1 MATTGLE
8 TASAL
13 LGLINGGKDKKAT
26 TTTKTSGGSTTQQTN
41 LSDAAVKEQID
52 RILAGSGGV
61 RDIGN
66 AARKSGLY
74 NSTTEELLLGN
85 LYGNAAAAGEIARA
99 PTVTTQAPSTSTSTQ
114 VAEGTGG
121 GIKDIAMLV
130 GAGIVADQ
138 AFKMFEGKGVGGG
151 LGNLLGF
158 GGGTKADKID
168 QDLLGSSAISFGAGP
183 DTATGLTYSAGK
195 SGLGGSAAN
204 PFSSIL
210 GMGQAGV
217 GNVTGSTT
225 GGTKGA
231 KDFDLFGAISSGLG
245 SLFSGGGGL
254 GSILGAVTGGASGGG
269 GGGSR
274 GSSGGSIICT
284 ALMEKGELDAELY
297 EKGTAYLAQL
307 DPATVLGY
315 HLWATSV
322 AAKIRNGSKLALVLS
337 RPFARS
343 RTGLLATSGTL
354 RDHLRFPLGTLTK
367 FIGEPVCTLLGKLAI
382 TAVMQAE
389 INKAL
394 A

>member
-8 TASAL
+8 TATAL
-13 LGLINGGKDKKAT
+13 LGLINGGKDKKSTAT
-26 TTTKTSGGSTTQQTN
+26 TKSSGGTTTQQTN

-52 RILAGSGGV
+52 RILAGPGGV

-85 LYGNAAAAGEIARA
+85 LYGNAAASGEIARA
-99 PTVTTQAPSTSTSTQ
+99 PIVTTQAPSTSTTTE
-114 VAEGTGG
+114 VAKGNGG

-138 AFKMFEGKGVGGG
+138 AFKMFEGEGVGGG

-195 SGLGGSAAN
+195 SNLSGSAAN

-269 GGGSR
+269 GSR

-315 HLWATSV
+315 HLWATAV
-322 AAKIRNGSKLALVLS
+322 ANKIRNGSKLALVLC

-343 RTGLLATSGTL
+343 RTGLLATAGTF

>member
-26 TTTKTSGGSTTQQTN
+26 TTTKSSGGTTTQQTN

-66 AARKSGLY
+66 SARRSGLY

-99 PTVTTQAPSTSTSTQ
+99 PTVTTQAPSTSVSTK
-114 VAEGTGG
+114 VAEGSGS

-138 AFKMFEGKGVGGG
+138 AFKMFDGKGVGGG

-158 GGGTKADKID
+158 GGNTKTTSLEE
-168 QDLLGSSAISFGAGP
+168 DLAGSGAVSFGAGP
-183 DTATGLTYSAGK
+183 DTATGLTYS
-195 SGLGGSAAN
+195 GGVSQGQNASN
-204 PFSSIL
+204 PFSAIL
-210 GMGQAGV
+210 SQGMAGI
-217 GNVTGSTT
+217 GNTTGSTT
-225 GGTKGA
+225 GGTKGFE
-231 KDFDLFGAISSGLG
+231 DFDLFGAISSGLG

-254 GSILGAVTGGASGGG
+254 GSVLGAVTGGVGAGGSGGG
-269 GGGSR
+269 K
-274 GSSGGSIICT
+274 SGGSIICT

-322 AAKIRNGSKLALVLS
+322 AAKIRKGSKLALVLC

-354 RDHLRFPLGTLTK
+354 RDHFRFPLGTLTK

>member
-8 TASAL
+8 TATAL
-13 LGLINGGKDKKAT
+13 LELINGGKDKKVSST
-26 TTTKTSGGSTTQQTN
+26 TTTGGGSTTQQTN
-41 LSDAAVKEQID
+41 LSDVAVQEQID
-52 RILAGSGGV
+52 RILSGSGGV

-66 AARKSGLY
+66 AARRSGLY

-99 PTVTTQAPSTSTSTQ
+99 PTVTTQAPSTSTTTQ
-114 VAEGTGG
+114 VAAGKGG
-121 GIKDIAMLV
+121 GIGDLATVI

-138 AFKMFEGKGVGGG
+138 AFKMFEGQGIAGG
-151 LGNLLGF
+151 LGSLLGF
-158 GGGTKADKID
+158 GGGSKQGGVD
-168 QDLLGSSAISFGAGP
+168 QDLLGSSAVSFGAGP
-183 DTATGLTYSAGK
+183 DTATGLTYSSGK

-254 GSILGAVTGGASGGG
+254 GSILGAVTGGATGG

-322 AAKIRNGSKLALVLS
+322 ANKIRNGNKLALVLC

-343 RTGLLATSGTL
+343 RTGLLATAGTF

-367 FIGEPVCTLLGKLAI
+367 FIGEPVCTLVGKLAI
-382 TAVMQAE
+382 LAVMQAE

>member
-66 AARKSGLY
+66 AARRSGLY

-114 VAEGTGG
+114 VAEGNGG

-138 AFKMFEGKGVGGG
+138 AFKMFDGKGVGGG
-151 LGNLLGF
+151 LGELIGF
-158 GGGTKADKID
+158 GKGTKPTSLE
-168 QDLLGSSAISFGAGP
+168 QDLAGSGAISFGAGP
-183 DTATGLTYSAGK
+183 DTATGLTYS
-195 SGLGGSAAN
+195 GGVTPGNNASN
-204 PFSSIL
+204 PFASIL
-210 GMGQAGV
+210 GQGMAGI
-217 GNVTGSTT
+217 GNTTGSTA
-225 GGTKGA
+225 GGTKGFE
-231 KDFDLFGAISSGLG
+231 DFDLFGAISSGLG

-254 GSILGAVTGGASGGG
+254 GSVLGAVTGGVGAQ

-274 GSSGGSIICT
+274 GGSSGGSIICT

-307 DPATVLGY
+307 DQATVLGY

-322 AAKIRNGSKLALVLS
+322 ATKIRNGSKLALVLS

-343 RTGLLATSGTL
+343 RTGLLATSGTF
-354 RDHLRFPLGTLTK
+354 RDHCRFPLGTLTK
-367 FIGEPVCTLLGKLAI
+367 FIGEPVCTLVGKLAI

-389 INKAL
+389 INKAF